1 MLSVKDPPAPGRPR
15 KRPRLSPF
23 YRQMLFYALFMV
35 PVCAGLLEVWHSPD
49 HTQAIV
55 EQQHQFGLYAF
66 RFLLCCLLV
75 SPLRRFARVDI
86 MVYRRPLGLLAF
98 TYACVHA
105 VLYLVWITHLDTER
119 LRHDFMT
126 HPLFV
131 FGALAFLLLSVLAA
145 TSTRGAIRHMGR
157 RWARLHRLVYV
168 AAVLVSVHFCLAFR
182 TWHIE
187 AFVYAALTVVVL
199 AVRWL
204 PPKRRER

>member
-1 MLSVKDPPAPGRPR
+1 MLSVKEPPLPGRPR
-15 KRPRLSPF
+15 RRARLSPF
-23 YRQMLFYALFMV
+23 HRQVLFYALFMV
-35 PVCAGLLEVWHSPD
+35 PLGSSLLEISHNPD
-49 HTQAIV
+49 RAHVVV

-66 RFLLCCLLV
+66 RFLLCSLLV
-75 SPLRRFARVDI
+75 SPLRRFVRVDF

-98 TYACVHA
+98 TYALIHA
-105 VLYLVWITHLDTER
+105 AFYFVGITHLNTER

-131 FGALAFLLLSVLAA
+131 FGLLALLLLSVLAA

-182 TWHIE
+182 TWHVE
-187 AFVYAALTVVVL
+187 AFIYAGVTMAILAL
-199 AVRWL
+199 RWL
-204 PPKRRER
+204 PPRRGV